1 MSSKEADPTADSCD
15 SFSLEKQKLI
25 KPVLKLT
32 PRSFYFKDLI
42 NNLLFKQ
49 FMLDF
54 LFVTS

>member
-42 NNLLFKQ
+42 NNLFKQ